1 MNIADTSLGKGQNSA
16 EHHITTTSLI
26 YVRYCIVPIPM
37 VEDVINILAEMD
49 FLVEI
54 KGGVCLEYVPFPS
67 RLQQKT
73 RHVCLAMTLIVLSN
87 MDIMDITDIMDFI
100 DIMDTKP
107 CGVKIDMI
115 VLKIP
120 QIFVNLGILE
130 VDVVIRVHLT
140 TEAY

>member
-1 MNIADTSLGKGQNSA
+1 MNIADTSLGKGQDSA
-16 EHHITTTSLI
+16 EYHITTTSLI
-26 YVRYCIVPIPM
+26 SVRYCIVPIRM
-37 VEDVINILAEMD
+37 EKGVINILAEMD

-54 KGGVCLEYVPFPS
+54 KGGVCLEYAPFPS
-67 RLQQKT
+67 WLQQKT
-73 RHVCLAMTLIVLSN
+73 RHVCLAMTLIVLPIL
-87 MDIMDITDIMDFI
+87 DIMDITDILDII

-120 QIFVNLGILE
+120 QIFVNLGILDI
-130 VDVVIRVHLT
+130 DVVIRVHLT

>member
-1 MNIADTSLGKGQNSA
+1 MFSSSLFFK
-16 EHHITTTSLI
+16 
-26 YVRYCIVPIPM
+26 
-37 VEDVINILAEMD
+37 
-49 FLVEI
+49 
-54 KGGVCLEYVPFPS
+54 
-67 RLQQKT
+67 
-73 RHVCLAMTLIVLSN
+73 RHVCLAMTLIVLPN

-120 QIFVNLGILE
+120 QIFVNLGILD

>member
-1 MNIADTSLGKGQNSA
+1 M
-16 EHHITTTSLI
+16 
-26 YVRYCIVPIPM
+26 
-37 VEDVINILAEMD
+37 
-49 FLVEI
+49 
-54 KGGVCLEYVPFPS
+54 
-67 RLQQKT
+67 
-73 RHVCLAMTLIVLSN
+73 AMTLIVLSN